1 MELGAVQE
9 LGKDSG
15 NLLADDPGAVV
26 RDGDPEA
33 GRLTHRRRSRRS
45 SRHDLQLYGDIRKNP
60 GFLTGIQGVVDR
72 FLDAGQQRFAWVV
85 ETE

>member
-9 LGKDSG
+9 LRKDSG
-15 NLLADDPGAVV
+15 NLLTDDPGAVV

-33 GRLTHRRRSRRS
+33 GRLTRGRHSRRS
-45 SRHDLQLYGDIRKNP
+45 GRHDLQLYRDLRKNP
-60 GFLTGIQGVVDR
+60 GFLTSIQRVVDR
-72 FLDAGQQRFAWVV
+72 FLDAGQQGFARVV